1 MSLPCQWFSLACLG
15 FCVVVSRHCK
25 EAAIANHCVPSSIK
39 VVGLSIR
46 GLCLFVV
53 LSACKH
59 TRMSLCRWSRACCT
73 VLVGLVVTVF
83 HALLCSCSRVCVT
96 AHRTSQHQAHRPFPQ
111 RREKESRRCS
121 ACSMHAC
128 NCCCEGVVVH
138 NTYGKVFRHSF
149 AFMLGREN
157 AMQEAAWT
165 GMRG

>member
-1 MSLPCQWFSLACLG
+1 MRRRIVTASLVLH
-15 FCVVVSRHCK
+15 VVAVSVVLISMFGVLYCGSWHCK

-39 VVGLSIR
+39 VVGLSIC

-73 VLVGLVVTVF
+73 VQVRLAVTAF
-83 HALLCSCSRVCVT
+83 HALLCSCLRVCVL
-96 AHRTSQHQAHRPFPQ
+96 AHRTSQHQAHRPCPQ
-111 RREKESRRCS
+111 RREKQSRRCN

-138 NTYGKVFRHSF
+138 NT
-149 AFMLGREN
+149 
-157 AMQEAAWT
+157 
-165 GMRG
+165 